1 MFLVGCLF
9 ILILVCSRI
18 VKPAFFSTSEP
29 LALSMGGPQLGLSI
43 TILGAAQGDLHPRPD
58 SSTHDPGT

>member
-29 LALSMGGPQLGLSI
+29 SAPSVGGPPLGLSI
-43 TILGAAQGDLHPRPD
+43 TILSAAQGDLRPRPD